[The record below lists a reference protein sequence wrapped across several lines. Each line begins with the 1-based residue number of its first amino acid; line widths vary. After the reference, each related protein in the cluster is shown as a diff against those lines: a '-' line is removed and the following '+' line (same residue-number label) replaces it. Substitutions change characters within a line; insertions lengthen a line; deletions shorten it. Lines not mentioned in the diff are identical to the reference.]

1 MILCDIGNSFLH
13 FYYKGRIWKE
23 KSDNLSIKKKD
34 ITIYYISVDKK
45 SEQRLLNSHAKCVNL
60 EPFINIFTPYKG
72 LGIDRKTACKA
83 IEEGIIIDA
92 GSAITVDI
100 VKEGFHL
107 GGYILPGITR
117 YNQFYKEI
125 STNLDKEINFAVDL
139 LNTPQNTR
147 DAISYGIL
155 KSLLLMIQHT
165 AISQRIYF
173 TGGDGKYFSKYFE
186 NSIFDNTL
194 VFKGMLKVLKENSI
208 SSNN

>member
-34 ITIYYISVDKK
+34 IVIYYISVNEK
-45 SEQRLLNSHAKCVNL
+45 SEKKLLYSHKRC
-60 EPFINIFTPYKG
+60 INIETLVNIYTPYKG
-72 LGIDRKTACKA
+72 LGIDRKTACRA
-83 IEEGIIIDA
+83 IDEGIIIDA

-100 VKEGFHL
+100 VQEGLHL

-117 YNQFYKEI
+117 YIQFYKEI
-125 STNLDKEINFAVDL
+125 SKNLDKELNFGVDL
-139 LNTPQNTR
+139 TNTPQNTR

-165 AISQRIYF
+165 SGSKRIYF
-173 TGGDGKYFSKYFE
+173 TGGDGKYFSKFFE

-194 VFKGMLKVLKENSI
+194 IFKGMLRTLRD
-208 SSNN
+208 NNLGES